1 MTRNLNLEAA
11 VWNYFTSQEFFEAA
25 ARECEQTM
33 DWFGTL
39 AVARGVPALGRN
51 NQIHE
56 KFKQRAEEFRRGA
69 ALAKLGDYK
78 FLWRI
83 SDAIR
88 GDARGI
94 MEQAL
99 HSWMTEAEER
109 EFSNIRLSRLMAYS
123 SQITRAL
130 NNAMVA
136 ADSFFDPDPDCP
148 ERADDDDGFPG
159 DDIVRTYNS
168 YANRFEERF
177 WQLPAPVPEYRVDS
191 SISCQ
196 TGEEVP
202 RTGVWYPD
210 TGLDRCSLTFAIKGL
225 RMQPAFR
232 IIKTEAE
239 LEAEG
244 AYLPSAET
252 VAVATTWH
260 PVIPSGRLIEKEAEM
275 MSKAGEPCPKSGVW
289 QAADVS
295 ALECTLELGDPMP
308 NLGSAY
314 GVTVWRWLRD
324 R

>member
-1 MTRNLNLEAA
+1 MRDLNLEAA
-11 VWNYFTSQEFFEAA
+11 IWNFFTSPDFFEAA
-25 ARECEQTM
+25 ARECEKTM
-33 DWFGTL
+33 EWFGTL
-39 AVARGVPALGRN
+39 AVARQVANFGRN
-51 NQIHE
+51 NQIYD
-56 KFKQRAEEFRRGA
+56 KFKERAGEFRRGA
-69 ALAKLGDYK
+69 ELAKLDDYK
-78 FLWRI
+78 FVWDV
-83 SDAIR
+83 SSAIR

-94 MEQAL
+94 MDQAL

-109 EFSNIRLSRLMAYS
+109 EFCNVRLPRLMAYS

-159 DDIVRTYNS
+159 DDIVRVYSS

-177 WQLPAPVPEYRVDS
+177 WQLPSPLPEYKIDK

-202 RTGVWYPD
+202 RTAVWYPD
-210 TGLDRCSLTFAIKGL
+210 TGLERHSLTFAIKGL
-225 RMQPAFR
+225 RMPPAFR
-232 IIKTEAE
+232 IIKTEEE

-244 AYLPSAET
+244 AYLPNTET

-260 PVIPSGRLIEKEAEM
+260 PLIPSGRPVQQDAGL
-275 MSKAGEPCPKSGVW
+275 MSKAGETCPKTGVW

-295 ALECTLELGDPMP
+295 ALERAFKAGEPMP
-308 NLGSAY
+308 SLGSAY
-314 GVTVWRWLRD
+314 GLTVWRWLRE